1 MERHSRLYYVHITE
15 SFTGKSGR
23 LVRPPFSDHP
33 ANENYALRF
42 RGICLALPSISLPLL
57 DNRIE
62 YDGGDGLSVLM
73 LNGETRDADLSAFS
87 PLRLARGLPYNAFCI
102 LDSNG
107 FSVVRHVEPTGGL
120 DGRWLDDP
128 YIRPPCA
135 GRPVRGCREHL
146 SDGLLHGPRRG
157 FISEFRT
164 LQGKFDLLFF
174 LIF

>member
-1 MERHSRLYYVHITE
+1 MSVHRSPTIQQMKITHCA
-15 SFTGKSGR
+15 SAAF
-23 LVRPPFSDHP
+23 VWH
-33 ANENYALRF
+33 
-42 RGICLALPSISLPLL
+42 CLPSVCLCWTT
-57 DNRIE
+57 
-62 YDGGDGLSVLM
+62 GLNTTVETDSASSYSY
-73 LNGETRDADLSAFS
+73 GETRDADLSAFS
-87 PLRLARGLPYNAFCI
+87 PLRLARGLPYNAFGI